1 MATSEAAGTA
11 SSTTATSSASAAGR
25 RPGLAFSMSCEGDE
39 VSMSHYQCTLRRHI
53 EFFAAT
59 EDDLK
64 AKAQGRNV
72 KIRLGQVGIRCRHC
86 GRVPPDE
93 RGRGSVYFPAKLASL
108 YQAVQNISSNHFKD
122 GACRNAPPGVVAEID
137 ELRRTRPKHSGGL
150 GKRYFSQSAA
160 SLGIVDAEGS
170 GLELANA
177 PSVNIKDP
185 PPHSSSTTSD
195 EPPPSPSSGGPH
207 AEV

>member
-1 MATSEAAGTA
+1 MAASEAAGTA
-11 SSTTATSSASAAGR
+11 SMTTSAASAEGR

-39 VSMSHYQCTLRRHI
+39 VSMSHYQCTLRKHI

-72 KIRLGQVGIRCRHC
+72 KIRMGQVGIRCRHC

-185 PPHSSSTTSD
+185 PPYSSSTTSD
-195 EPPPSPSSGGPH
+195 EPPPSPSSGGPL